1 MEKYYQI
8 EDKKAQADNVF
19 KEAKASTNSIE
30 RFELFEEA
38 RNKYFELLKLKISDA
53 LTRVKIN
60 MNIAMT
66 YKYLFL
72 EEIKHAELVENFN
85 CLTMLSSSSI
95 KEAKYNKNYFYCV
108 FKHYRDAM
116 SIASIDYNYKTKI
129 EKIIEDFLSQIKILY
144 LSKFENKKFIKMV
157 FSVSPIISIFSE
169 KSQQSYFK
177 FQIKILNLKFE
188 KLISNQDFISVLDLN
203 HFVINPI
210 LKKTFKK
217 LKNLLGE
224 IYEIKT
230 YNNIEKS
237 IDLIECFLKAE
248 EKMNIYFDAEN
259 EDLLLDAL
267 DLFAKVCNSENDLTN
282 YLILKAHFF
291 KGKIEYKNLEN
302 LEEASKT
309 FKAMQPFA
317 NMVLESI
324 PQLKKEKWFKMSQNY
339 KNEVEEKLKNKS
351 ELTKTEKEDLQKRAE
366 NFEIQ
371 AKNARNLPEL
381 IKMLENTL
389 DKFKIVRSKKIE
401 KMFNSPNLQQFLKNG
416 YQAFKLKNSLKTD
429 YEKNVYTHLETMMND
444 CYNHLFKSE

>member
-1 MEKYYQI
+1 M
-8 EDKKAQADNVF
+8 
-19 KEAKASTNSIE
+19 
-30 RFELFEEA
+30 
-38 RNKYFELLKLKISDA
+38 
-53 LTRVKIN
+53 
-60 MNIAMT
+60 
-66 YKYLFL
+66 
-72 EEIKHAELVENFN
+72 
-85 CLTMLSSSSI
+85 
-95 KEAKYNKNYFYCV
+95 
-108 FKHYRDAM
+108 
-116 SIASIDYNYKTKI
+116 
-129 EKIIEDFLSQIKILY
+129 
-144 LSKFENKKFIKMV
+144 
-157 FSVSPIISIFSE
+157 
-169 KSQQSYFK
+169 
-177 FQIKILNLKFE
+177 
-188 KLISNQDFISVLDLN
+188 
-203 HFVINPI
+203 
-210 LKKTFKK
+210 
-217 LKNLLGE
+217 
-224 IYEIKT
+224 
-230 YNNIEKS
+230 
-237 IDLIECFLKAE
+237 
-248 EKMNIYFDAEN
+248 YFDPEN

-401 KMFNSPNLQQFLKNG
+401 KMFNSPNLQEFLKNG